1 MPEQECPLCKQVS
14 KYIGVDFGRKKF
26 FECSK
31 CKDFVITLSAEEFV
45 VGLKPEVREHFSKQS
60 SALKSHSVLFIW
72 IAEPIQASDS
82 STRELKSEEQPKDR
96 WI

>member
-1 MPEQECPLCKQVS
+1 MPEQECPLCKKVS
-14 KYIGVDFGRKKF
+14 KYIGIDFGRKKL
-26 FECSK
+26 FECPK

-45 VGLKPEVREHFSKQS
+45 AGLKPEVREHLSKKS

-72 IAEPIQASDS
+72 RTEPTQVGDS

-96 WI
+96 WV